1 MKNEER
7 GTKKAKLP
15 PRTPGEQKQLGVFR
29 SSFFVFHSLFF
40 VFRSPF
46 RRFSLPLLAAS
57 VLLLSACGSR
67 VLPLSPGP
75 ALTGGLSRD
84 SLRGDNDGQPPF
96 APHTLIIFYDP
107 AVGKQPLLK
116 AVRKMEAEILYDYKN
131 FNGMAVRMPDSIRIE
146 DAITRLRKVKG
157 VLQVNRDRIY
167 RLD

>member
-29 SSFFVFHSLFF
+29 SPFFVFH
-40 VFRSPF
+40 SPF

-84 SLRGDNDGQPPF
+84 SLRGDNDGQLPF

-131 FNGMAVRMPDSIRIE
+131 FNGMAVRVPDSIRIE